1 MRLTVAHFFYFAKR
15 KDTCRLQALTANI
28 SNISNRLREVIEDEF
43 IQAQVRNELGLF
55 VWGD

>member
-1 MRLTVAHFFYFAKR
+1 MRLTIAHFFHFAKR
-15 KDTCRLQALTANI
+15 KDTCRLQALTA
-28 SNISNRLREVIEDEF
+28 NISNRLREVIEDEF

>member
-15 KDTCRLQALTANI
+15 KDTCRLQALTA
-28 SNISNRLREVIEDEF
+28 NISNRLREVIEDEF

-55 VWGD
+55 VWGDYRH